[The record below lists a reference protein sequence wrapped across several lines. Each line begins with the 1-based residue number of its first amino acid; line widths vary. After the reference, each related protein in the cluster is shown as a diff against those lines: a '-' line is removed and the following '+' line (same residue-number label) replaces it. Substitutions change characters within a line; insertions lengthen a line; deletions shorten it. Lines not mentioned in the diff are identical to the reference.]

1 MMPLYRSPC
10 YRTTHVHSAHFGDR
24 MTLGTLNSVH
34 KLISKANTSKVCKKG
49 SRDLFLNFMDHFSHL
64 DG

>member
-34 KLISKANTSKVCKKG
+34 KLISKANTSKVGKKG
-49 SRDLFLNFMDHFSHL
+49 SRDFF
-64 DG
+64 